1 MLEPIGANFGQTFG
15 ICTGMFTDSQ
25 TYNDAQILSLNYQA
39 SKIICSLPT
48 LVRTFDVNLSLSTN
62 RKARHVH
69 ISRDNTYDM
78 NVNVHKIT
86 NYQLVNLSTS

>member
-39 SKIICSLPT
+39 SKIICSLPA
-48 LVRTFDVNLSLSTN
+48 LVRTFDVNLSLST
-62 RKARHVH
+62 
-69 ISRDNTYDM
+69 YM
-78 NVNVHKIT
+78 
-86 NYQLVNLSTS
+86 LLSTSVALSLLTFR